1 MKRPNTNS
9 KLIVAFVV
17 MLLLAYVILA
27 LALTC
32 KGQELNQ
39 IQIMS
44 CGLFAVISDPK
55 RSRGSHMTVREIL
68 EEFWR
73 EEDSEMEKIE
83 HEAFREDIQKILRG
97 HK

>member
-55 RSRGSHMTVREIL
+55 
-68 EEFWR
+68 
-73 EEDSEMEKIE
+73 K
-83 HEAFREDIQKILRG
+83 K
-97 HK
+97 

>member
-1 MKRPNTNS
+1 
-9 KLIVAFVV
+9 
-17 MLLLAYVILA
+17 
-27 LALTC
+27 
-32 KGQELNQ
+32 
-39 IQIMS
+39 
-44 CGLFAVISDPK
+44 
-55 RSRGSHMTVREIL
+55 MTVREIL